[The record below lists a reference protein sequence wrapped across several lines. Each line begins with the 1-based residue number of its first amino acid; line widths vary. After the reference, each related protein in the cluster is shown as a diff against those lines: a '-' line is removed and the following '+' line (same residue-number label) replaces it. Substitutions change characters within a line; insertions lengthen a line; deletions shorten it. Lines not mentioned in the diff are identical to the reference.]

1 MFNLLANSFRAINSV
16 WKSEK
21 VTLELVGTSIQK
33 GILQRGQIE
42 TLEAIAIIQ
51 AENPTE
57 MSLQDN
63 KQDSV
68 DLYSIWIIGDN
79 LKLIYSKLRS
89 NQESYVIWNSKR
101 YKVYAK
107 SDYSNNG
114 WIECKMSMVKEGVE
128 RNVYN
133 R

>member
-101 YKVYAK
+101 YKVYGK

-114 WIECKMSMVKEGVE
+114 WIECKMSMIKEGVE